1 MQPRLAEALGT
12 EERGSVN
19 SCHFWPKS
27 IETNLDIELNDRKTV
42 CSAQHSITKP
52 AAAHGYE
59 VQMTSIL
66 RLLSPVGTHVSPYY
80 PSFLRTICSSY
91 VFQPKPNWGGTR
103 LFGLHLPTT
112 VHRRGSWDRSAN
124 RSQDRNQWERLAPMA
139 CSVGFVLQPKTTCPG
154 VAQLTHQ
161 ILIK

>member
-1 MQPRLAEALGT
+1 M
-12 EERGSVN
+12 N

-103 LFGLHLPTT
+103 LFGLHLPTQFIAEEGGT
-112 VHRRGSWDRSAN
+112 EAQTEAKTGINGKGWLP
-124 RSQDRNQWERLAPMA
+124 WLA
-139 CSVGFVLQPKTTCPG
+139 Q
-154 VAQLTHQ
+154 
-161 ILIK
+161 